1 MQSWINR
8 LHRAEDA
15 LLVVL
20 LSTMIVLAGTQ
31 IILRNF
37 LDSGFVWIDPL
48 LRVLVLWL
56 GLLGASVTC
65 RAGQR
70 LDLHCDRLVWTELD
84 QDGLCR
90 WPGLFVGNTSLDAG
104 SYRPGRVWIDWLAL
118 FYKISWLGAVVC
130 SPFKACPETGTMSFA
145 APILLLLAI
154 LRTPLFV
161 VIGLSAMLGFHSLD
175 VDLSVI
181 SIEVYRLAEMPV
193 LLAIP
198 LFTFA
203 GYLLGEG
210 KASTRLVNLTNSL
223 LGWMPGGLA
232 IVAIFAC
239 ALFTAFTGA
248 SGITIV
254 ALGGLLYPALK
265 QAGYLDNFNL
275 GLLTSSGSLGL
286 LFAPSLPLILY
297 GVVAQQMDLDQPVS
311 ITDLF
316 LAGVFPGL
324 LMLVMLALYS
334 MMQPRDRSRR
344 EPFNRQVAIAAILDA
359 KWEIPLPLLVLGGI
373 YGGYFA
379 VSEAAAVTAV
389 YVLIVEV
396 FIIREIKISGL
407 PAIMRES
414 MMLVGGIMII
424 VGVSLASTN
433 YLIDAEVP
441 TRLFAFIQSHID
453 EKLTFLILLNLFL
466 LVLGMMLDIFSAIV
480 IIVPIILP
488 IAVGYGIHPVHLGII
503 FLANMQLG
511 YFTPPVGMNL
521 FIASYRFNKP
531 VMTLYVATIPFFVVL
546 LVAVLII
553 TYWPTL
559 SLVLLAD

>member
-1 MQSWINR
+1 M
-8 LHRAEDA
+8 
-15 LLVVL
+15 
-20 LSTMIVLAGTQ
+20 
-31 IILRNF
+31 
-37 LDSGFVWIDPL
+37 
-48 LRVLVLWL
+48 
-56 GLLGASVTC
+56 
-65 RAGQR
+65 
-70 LDLHCDRLVWTELD
+70 
-84 QDGLCR
+84 
-90 WPGLFVGNTSLDAG
+90 SL
-104 SYRPGRVWIDWLAL
+104 
-118 FYKISWLGAVVC
+118 
-130 SPFKACPETGTMSFA
+130 A
-145 APILLLLAI
+145 APLLLLLAI

-161 VIGLSAMLGFHSLD
+161 VIALSAMIGFHALE

-193 LLAIP
+193 MIAIP

-210 KASTRLVNLTNSL
+210 NASTRLVNLTNAL

-265 QAGYLDNFNL
+265 QAGYLENFNL

-297 GVVAQQMDLDQPVS
+297 GVVAQQLDLDQGVS
-311 ITDLF
+311 ISDLF
-316 LAGVFPGL
+316 LAGIFPGL
-324 LMLVMLALYS
+324 LMLVMLSVYS
-334 MMQPRDRSRR
+334 MLQPR
-344 EPFNRQVAIAAILDA
+344 EQVERQGFDTRTALAAIAAA
-359 KWEIPLPLLVLGGI
+359 RWEIPLPLIVLGGI

-379 VSEAAAVTAV
+379 VSEAAAVTAI
-389 YVLIVEV
+389 YVLVVEV
-396 FIIREIKISGL
+396 LIIREITLREL
-407 PAIMRES
+407 PRIAREA

-433 YLIDAEVP
+433 YMIDADVP
-441 TRLFAFIQSHID
+441 TRLFEFIQSHVD
-453 EKLTFLILLNLFL
+453 DKLTFLILLNLFL
-466 LVLGMMLDIFSAIV
+466 LALGMMLDIFSAIV

-488 IAVGYGIHPVHLGII
+488 IAVGYGVHPVHLGII

-521 FIASYRFNKP
+521 FIASYRFEKP
-531 VMTLYVATIPFFVVL
+531 VMLLYRATIPFFVVL

-553 TYWPTL
+553 TYWPAL
-559 SLVLLAD
+559 SLTLLP

>member
-1 MQSWINR
+1 
-8 LHRAEDA
+8 
-15 LLVVL
+15 
-20 LSTMIVLAGTQ
+20 
-31 IILRNF
+31 
-37 LDSGFVWIDPL
+37 
-48 LRVLVLWL
+48 
-56 GLLGASVTC
+56 
-65 RAGQR
+65 
-70 LDLHCDRLVWTELD
+70 
-84 QDGLCR
+84 
-90 WPGLFVGNTSLDAG
+90 
-104 SYRPGRVWIDWLAL
+104 
-118 FYKISWLGAVVC
+118 
-130 SPFKACPETGTMSFA
+130 MSFA
-145 APILLLLAI
+145 APLLLLLAI

-161 VIGLSAMLGFHSLD
+161 VIALSAMIGFHALE

-181 SIEVYRLAEMPV
+181 SIEIYRLAEMPV
-193 LLAIP
+193 LIAIP

-210 KASTRLVNLTNSL
+210 NASTRLVNLTNSL

-265 QAGYLDNFNL
+265 QAGYLENFNL

-311 ITDLF
+311 ISDLF
-316 LAGVFPGL
+316 LAGIFPGL
-324 LMLVMLALYS
+324 LMLVMLSIYAML
-334 MMQPRDRSRR
+334 QPRDR
-344 EPFNRQVAIAAILDA
+344 NQRQKFDTAAALAAIRDA
-359 KWEIPLPLLVLGGI
+359 RWEIPLPVIVLGGI

-379 VSEAAAVTAV
+379 VSEAAAVTAI
-389 YVLIVEV
+389 YVLVVEV
-396 FIIREIKISGL
+396 LILREISFKQL
-407 PAIMRES
+407 PDIMTDS

-433 YLIDAEVP
+433 YMIDAEIP
-441 TRLFAFIQSHID
+441 TRMFEFIRQHID

-466 LVLGMMLDIFSAIV
+466 LGLGMMLDIFSAIV

-521 FIASYRFNKP
+521 FIASYRFEKP
-531 VMTLYVATIPFFVVL
+531 VMTLYVATIPFFLVL

-553 TYWPTL
+553 TYWPDL
-559 SLVLLAD
+559 SLALLPD

>member
-1 MQSWINR
+1 MT
-8 LHRAEDA
+8 L
-15 LLVVL
+15 
-20 LSTMIVLAGTQ
+20 
-31 IILRNF
+31 
-37 LDSGFVWIDPL
+37 
-48 LRVLVLWL
+48 
-56 GLLGASVTC
+56 
-65 RAGQR
+65 
-70 LDLHCDRLVWTELD
+70 
-84 QDGLCR
+84 
-90 WPGLFVGNTSLDAG
+90 
-104 SYRPGRVWIDWLAL
+104 
-118 FYKISWLGAVVC
+118 
-130 SPFKACPETGTMSFA
+130 A
-145 APILLLLAI
+145 APLLLLLAL

-161 VIGLSAMLGFHSLD
+161 VIALGAMIGFYRQE
-175 VDLSVI
+175 VDWSVI

-193 LLAIP
+193 LIAIP

-210 KASTRLVNLTNSL
+210 RASTRLVDLSNSL

-265 QAGYLDNFNL
+265 QAGYFDNFNL

-297 GVVAQQMDLDQPVS
+297 GVVAQQMDLEQSVS

-316 LAGVFPGL
+316 LAGIFPGL
-324 LMLVMLALYS
+324 LMLVMLSAYS
-334 MMQPRDRSRR
+334 MLQPREKSER
-344 EPFNRQVAIAAILDA
+344 EAFDAARALAAIRAA
-359 KWEIPLPLLVLGGI
+359 KWEIPLPIVVLGGI

-379 VSEAAAVTAV
+379 VSEAAAVTAL
-389 YVLIVEV
+389 YVLVVEV
-396 FIIREIKISGL
+396 LIIREIRFSEL
-407 PAIMRES
+407 PRIMREA
-414 MMLVGGIMII
+414 MVLVGGIMII

-433 YLIDAEVP
+433 YMIDAEIP
-441 TRLFAFIQSHID
+441 TRMFEFIRQHVD

-466 LVLGMMLDIFSAIV
+466 LGLGMMLDIFSALV

-521 FIASYRFNKP
+521 FIASYRFDKP
-531 VMTLYVATIPFFVVL
+531 VMTLYLATIPFFIVL
-546 LVAVLII
+546 LVSVLII
-553 TYWPTL
+553 TYWPAL
-559 SLVLLAD
+559 SLYLIGE